1 MTRKLPLIA
10 ALASLVLAI
19 PAKPALAQTPAA
31 YPDKPIKI
39 VMPVPPGTALDVVT
53 RVIAEQMAGTL
64 GQPIVVEPRPGAGG
78 LLAAQAVAT
87 APADGYTLLGG
98 AAGIFTILPG
108 QNDKLPLDVLRDFS
122 HAGMIVGRSAVFV
135 AVPPKL
141 GVKTF
146 AEFAALAKA
155 KPEQVVI
162 GTNGAGTLPHYAG
175 LLLQRKGRL
184 PLTVV
189 PYNQGGTPAVVADVL
204 GGRVQAIIEASF
216 GLRGQLQ
223 SGDLQLIGVFSD
235 ERDPAFPSVPTVA
248 ETLPGLTA
256 VGFMTLAV
264 PAKTPDAIV
273 RRLNEGLNKALETPA
288 VRQRFA
294 ELGVPISIVTPA
306 QASAFVEQQSKI
318 WWPLVKE
325 LEGR

>member
-19 PAKPALAQTPAA
+19 PAKPALAQAPAA

-64 GQPIVVEPRPGAGG
+64 GQPVVVEPRPGAGG

-155 KPEQVVI
+155 KPDQVVI

-184 PLTVV
+184 PLTIV

-235 ERDPAFPSVPTVA
+235 ERDPAFPSVPTVS

-264 PAKTPDAIV
+264 PARTPDAIV